1 MVDGNN
7 QTKDVVHFMMT
18 KPVVLQIA
26 NDYLKNNSNSTNGL
40 MTFSLIP
47 SKNGSMAMSGNM
59 NMTMGMGMK

>member
-1 MVDGNN
+1 
-7 QTKDVVHFMMT
+7 MMT